1 MQLSVLASGSDAD
14 PRVPLTPDVVQRLL
28 GRGLSVV
35 VEQGAGAG
43 AGHTDEAYEA
53 VGATLAP
60 RADVLADAD
69 VLAVVRPPTLAD
81 LDQLAASAVVAGV
94 LEPHRNLEVV
104 TALASSGRTALAL
117 ELVPRISRAQ
127 PMDVLS
133 SQAGIAGY
141 RAVLLAASSIDKVF
155 PLSMT
160 AAGTI
165 RPARVLVLGAGV
177 AGLQAIA
184 TARRLGATVKAND
197 VRAAAADEV
206 ASLGA
211 DFIHIP
217 GVTDQDDASGYARA
231 LGAELATR
239 QHEALT
245 PHLSETDVVICTA
258 QIPGRRAPTLLT
270 AAMVEQLP
278 SGALVVDLP
287 ADDGGNCEVTDPER
301 TVVHGGV
308 TIVPAPQLA
317 RSMPREASALYA
329 RNLGAFLQ
337 LLLDDDGGLRVD
349 REDEIVAG
357 AMLTDGGEVTHA
369 PTAAALEAAAT
380 PPTPPAPPAPPT
392 SEDAP

>member
-1 MQLSVLASGSDAD
+1 VQLSVLASGSDAD
-14 PRVPLTPDVVQRLL
+14 PRVPLTPDVVQRLRD
-28 GRGLSVV
+28 RGVDVV
-35 VEQGAGAG
+35 VEHGAGTG
-43 AGHTDEAYEA
+43 AGHPDAAYEA
-53 VGATLAP
+53 VGAPLGS
-60 RADVLADAD
+60 RAEVLADAD
-69 VLAVVRPPTLAD
+69 LLAVVRPPTLSD
-81 LDQLAASAVVAGV
+81 LELLAPSAVVAGV

-104 TALASSGRTALAL
+104 AALASSGRTALAL

-141 RAVLLAASSIDKVF
+141 RAVVLAASSIDKVF

-211 DFIHIP
+211 EFIHIP
-217 GVTDQDDASGYARA
+217 GVTDQEDASGYARA

-245 PHLSETDVVICTA
+245 PHLAETDVVICTA

-278 SGALVVDLP
+278 DGALVFDLP
-287 ADDGGNCEVTDPER
+287 ADDGGNCEVTDPDR

-308 TIVPAPQLA
+308 TVVPAPQLA
-317 RSMPREASALYA
+317 RTMPREASALYA

-337 LLLDDDGGLRVD
+337 LLLDDEGQLHLD

-357 AMLTDGGEVTHA
+357 ALLTDGGQVTHG
-369 PTAAALEAAAT
+369 PTAAALEAAA
-380 PPTPPAPPAPPT
+380 APPT

>member
-1 MQLSVLASGSDAD
+1 VQLSVLASGSDAD
-14 PRVPLTPDVVQRLL
+14 PRVPLTPDVVQRLRD
-28 GRGLSVV
+28 RGVDVV
-35 VEQGAGAG
+35 VEHGAGTG
-43 AGHTDEAYEA
+43 AGHPDAAYEA
-53 VGATLAP
+53 VGASLGS
-60 RADVLADAD
+60 RAEVLADAD
-69 VLAVVRPPTLAD
+69 LLAVVRPPTLSD
-81 LDQLAASAVVAGV
+81 LELLAPSAVVAGV

-104 TALASSGRTALAL
+104 AALASSGRTALAL

-141 RAVLLAASSIDKVF
+141 RAVVLAASSIDKVF

-211 DFIHIP
+211 EFIHIP
-217 GVTDQDDASGYARA
+217 GVTDQEDASGYARA

-245 PHLSETDVVICTA
+245 PHLAETDVVICTA

-278 SGALVVDLP
+278 DGALVLDLP
-287 ADDGGNCEVTDPER
+287 ADDGGNCEVTDPDR

-308 TIVPAPQLA
+308 TVVPAPQLA
-317 RSMPREASALYA
+317 RTMPREASALYA

-337 LLLDDDGGLRVD
+337 LLLDDEGQLHPD

-357 AMLTDGGEVTHA
+357 ALLTDGGQVTHG
-369 PTAAALEAAAT
+369 PTAAALEAAA
-380 PPTPPAPPAPPT
+380 APPT